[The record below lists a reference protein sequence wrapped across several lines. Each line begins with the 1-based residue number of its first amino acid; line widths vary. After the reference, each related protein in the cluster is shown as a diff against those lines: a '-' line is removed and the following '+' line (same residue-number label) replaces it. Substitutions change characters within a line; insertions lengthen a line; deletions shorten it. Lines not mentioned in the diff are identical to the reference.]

1 MKRIVENLKV
11 WLWMLTKGRK
21 IRQAYDALQNRRAQL
36 RLHDSWDTIKQ
47 IVSSKASI
55 SRFGDGELQIM
66 HRYLK
71 ELEENT
77 TNSASEVD
85 TFQKYNKD
93 LGKRLWEIWQ
103 QASNDKWL
111 LAAPYSLKDSRCLKG
126 YTRFFFERE
135 TLTRFDL
142 IEPWAKKHNFYDA
155 SFTRFY
161 MERCDI
167 KDYPKYISELK
178 KIWDN
183 RDILFVE
190 GNKSRLGVG
199 NDLFDNAKSIRRLLC
214 PATGAWDKYDEIL
227 TKTLKYS
234 NTETLVLIALGQT
247 ATVLAYDLAQSG
259 IQAIDLGHVDI
270 EYEWYRMGAKT
281 KVPIPGKYV
290 NEASGGRS
298 VSEHPEAGTYQ
309 SEIIDRID

>member
-1 MKRIVENLKV
+1 MKRIIENLKV

-21 IRQAYDALQNRRAQL
+21 IRQAYDALKNRRAQL
-36 RLHDSWDTIKQ
+36 RLHDSWDTIEQ

-66 HRYLK
+66 HRYLS
-71 ELEENT
+71 EQETGN

-111 LAAPYSLKDSRCLKG
+111 LAAPYSLKDSGCLKG

-135 TLTRFDL
+135 TLTRFEL
-142 IEPWAKKHNFYDA
+142 IEPFAIKHNFYDA

-178 KIWDN
+178 KIWAN

-227 TKTLKYS
+227 AKTLEYS

-298 VSEHPEAGTYQ
+298 VSEHPEEGTYQ

>member
-1 MKRIVENLKV
+1 MINGYSPLRILSKILVVLKV
-11 WLWMLTKGRK
+11 
-21 IRQAYDALQNRRAQL
+21 
-36 RLHDSWDTIKQ
+36 
-47 IVSSKASI
+47 
-55 SRFGDGELQIM
+55 
-66 HRYLK
+66 
-71 ELEENT
+71 
-77 TNSASEVD
+77 
-85 TFQKYNKD
+85 
-93 LGKRLWEIWQ
+93 
-103 QASNDKWL
+103 
-111 LAAPYSLKDSRCLKG
+111 
-126 YTRFFFERE
+126 TRFFFERE

-161 MERCDI
+161 LDRCDI

-190 GNKSRLGVG
+190 GSKSRLGVG
-199 NDLFDNAKSIRRLLC
+199 NDLFDNAKSIKRLLC

-227 TKTLKYS
+227 AKTLKYS

-270 EYEWYRMGAKT
+270 EYEWYRMGART

-298 VSEHPEAGTYQ
+298 VSEHPEEGTYQ

>member
-1 MKRIVENLKV
+1 MKRIIENLKV

-103 QASNDKWL
+103 QASDNQWL
-111 LAAPYSLKDSRCLKG
+111 LAAPYSLKDSRCLRG

-135 TLTRFDL
+135 TLTRFEL
-142 IEPWAKKHNFYDA
+142 IEPFAIKHNFYDA

-190 GNKSRLGVG
+190 GSKSRLGVG
-199 NDLFDNAKSIRRLLC
+199 NDLFNNAKSIKRLLC

-227 TKTLKYS
+227 AKTLEYS

-298 VSEHPEAGTYQ
+298 VSEHPEEGTYQ

>member
-1 MKRIVENLKV
+1 MGSYKLC
-11 WLWMLTKGRK
+11 T
-21 IRQAYDALQNRRAQL
+21 
-36 RLHDSWDTIKQ
+36 DTSLNK
-47 IVSSKASI
+47 KN
-55 SRFGDGELQIM
+55 G
-66 HRYLK
+66 
-71 ELEENT
+71 N
-77 TNSASEVD
+77 TNSDSEVD

-111 LAAPYSLKDSRCLKG
+111 LAAPYSLKDSSCLKG

-161 MERCDI
+161 LDRCDI
-167 KDYPKYISELK
+167 KDYPQYISELK

-190 GNKSRLGVG
+190 GSKSRLGVG
-199 NDLFDNAKSIRRLLC
+199 NDLFNNAKSIKRLLC

-227 TKTLKYS
+227 AKTLEYS
-234 NTETLVLIALGQT
+234 NSETLVLIALGQT

-270 EYEWYRMGAKT
+270 EYEWYRMGATT

-298 VSEHPEAGTYQ
+298 VSEHPEEGTYQ

>member
-1 MKRIVENLKV
+1 MKKIIEKLKV

-21 IRQAYDALQNRRAQL
+21 IRQAYDALKKRRAQL
-36 RLHDSWDTIKQ
+36 RLHNSWDTIKQ
-47 IVSSKASI
+47 IVTFKSSI

-71 ELEENT
+71 ELEANN
-77 TNSASEVD
+77 TNSVSEVD

-111 LAAPYSLKDSRCLKG
+111 LAAPYSLKDSSCLKG

-135 TLTRFDL
+135 TLIRFDL

-161 MERCDI
+161 LDRCDI
-167 KDYPKYISELK
+167 KDYPQYISELK

-190 GNKSRLGVG
+190 GSKSRLGIG
-199 NDLFDNAKSIRRLLC
+199 NDLFNNAKSIKRLLC

-227 TKTLKYS
+227 AKSLEYS
-234 NTETLVLIALGQT
+234 NSETLVLIALGQT

-298 VSEHPEAGTYQ
+298 VSEHPEEGTYQ
-309 SEIIDRID
+309 SEIIDRIN

>member
-1 MKRIVENLKV
+1 
-11 WLWMLTKGRK
+11 
-21 IRQAYDALQNRRAQL
+21 
-36 RLHDSWDTIKQ
+36 
-47 IVSSKASI
+47 
-55 SRFGDGELQIM
+55 M
-66 HRYLK
+66 HRYLR
-71 ELEENT
+71 ELEENN

-103 QASNDKWL
+103 TPSQDNMLIAV
-111 LAAPYSLKDSRCLKG
+111 PYAFKDSSCHPG
-126 YTRFFFERE
+126 YARYFFERE
-135 TLTRFDL
+135 TLLRFNL
-142 IEPWAKKHNFYDA
+142 TEPLALKQDFYDTN
-155 SFTRFY
+155 FTRFY
-161 MERCDI
+161 LERCDI

-190 GNKSRLGVG
+190 GSKSRLGVG

-214 PATGAWDKYDEIL
+214 PATGAWDKYEEIL
-227 TKTLKYS
+227 AKSLEYS
-234 NTETLVLIALGQT
+234 NSETLVLIALGQT

-270 EYEWYRMGAKT
+270 EYEWYRMGATT

-290 NEASGGRS
+290 NEVSGGRN
-298 VSEHPEAGTYQ
+298 VSEHPEEGTYQ
-309 SEIIDRID
+309 SEIIDRIN

>member
-1 MKRIVENLKV
+1 MKRIIENLKV

-47 IVSSKASI
+47 IVAFKSSI

-66 HRYLK
+66 HRYLS
-71 ELEENT
+71 ELEENN

-103 QASNDKWL
+103 TPSQDNMLIAV
-111 LAAPYSLKDSRCLKG
+111 PYAFKDSSCHPG
-126 YTRFFFERE
+126 YARYFFERE
-135 TLTRFDL
+135 TLLRFNL
-142 IEPWAKKHNFYDA
+142 TEPLALKQDFYDTN
-155 SFTRFY
+155 FTRFY
-161 MERCDI
+161 LERCDI
-167 KDYPKYISELK
+167 KNYPKYISELK

-190 GNKSRLGVG
+190 GSKSRLGVG
-199 NDLFDNAKSIRRLLC
+199 NDLFNNAKSIRRLLC
-214 PATGAWDKYDEIL
+214 PATGAWDKYAEIL
-227 TKTLKYS
+227 AKTLEYS
-234 NTETLVLIALGQT
+234 NSETLVLIALGQT

-270 EYEWYRMGAKT
+270 EYEWYRMGATT

-298 VSEHPEAGTYQ
+298 VSEHPEEGTYQ